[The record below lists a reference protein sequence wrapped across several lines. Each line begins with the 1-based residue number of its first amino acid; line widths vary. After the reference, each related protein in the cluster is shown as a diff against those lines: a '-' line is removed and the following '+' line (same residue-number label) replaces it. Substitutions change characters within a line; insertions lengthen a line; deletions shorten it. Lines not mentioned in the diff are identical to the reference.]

1 MWKYARLMV
10 KTIQVRDVPDD
21 VLVPARDQERS
32 ARDLLGLEVTR
43 DSSGSPAA
51 HFAVVRVEGIT
62 TT

>member
-1 MWKYARLMV
+1 MA

-43 DSSGSPAA
+43 DSSDSPA
-51 HFAVVRVEGIT
+51 HFAIVRVEDIT